1 MTTRNSARA
10 NYDIVIFDLDG
21 TLIDSRIGIHSSIV
35 HTLKEMGVAPVDQEL
50 LSQFIGPPLIDS
62 FQRICGLSEAEAERA
77 VSVYKEFFAEEGIK
91 GFEVYEGVQEML
103 WLLRASGVT
112 MAIATT
118 KDDVFA
124 REIALNADF
133 LPYLQAVIG
142 SDHEGTMLRKPE
154 LIAAALA
161 ALGVPTPISPNPD
174 SPRIAMVGDHA
185 LDILGAKANNIASI
199 AVTYGFGDDDELKQA
214 EPDHMAVSVTELRQ
228 LLLGV

>member
-21 TLIDSRIGIHSSIV
+21 TLIDSRIGIHSSVV
-35 HTLKEMGVAPVDQEL
+35 HALKEMGVDAVDQAL

-62 FQRICGLSEAEAERA
+62 FQGICGLSEAEAERA
-77 VSVYKEFFAEEGIK
+77 VAIYKDYFAEEGIK
-91 GFEVYEGVQEML
+91 GFEVYEGVQELL

-133 LPYLQAVIG
+133 LPYLAAVIG
-142 SDHEGTMLRKPE
+142 SDREGTMLRKPE
-154 LIAAALA
+154 LIAAALST
-161 ALGVPTPISPNPD
+161 LGVTAPVSPD
-174 SPRIAMVGDHA
+174 APRIVMVGDHA

-199 AVTYGFGDDDELKQA
+199 AVTYGFGNDDELKQA
-214 EPDHMAVSVTELRQ
+214 EPDHMAESVTELRQ

>member
-1 MTTRNSARA
+1 
-10 NYDIVIFDLDG
+10 
-21 TLIDSRIGIHSSIV
+21 
-35 HTLKEMGVAPVDQEL
+35 
-50 LSQFIGPPLIDS
+50 
-62 FQRICGLSEAEAERA
+62 
-77 VSVYKEFFAEEGIK
+77 
-91 GFEVYEGVQEML
+91 
-103 WLLRASGVT
+103 

-142 SDHEGTMLRKPE
+142 SDPEGTMLRKLE
-154 LIAAALA
+154 LIAAALV

-174 SPRIAMVGDHA
+174 SPRIVMVGDHA